1 MHISFANQ
9 SQLLNLSPRCALLDD
24 LRSNYS
30 QMFIC
35 QRTSKRNINLFWKD
49 KRKEIR
55 NSIFI
60 INLPH
65 VIIFNNIQ
73 LSLLIT
79 LFSWH
84 QGCFIK
90 HILSMALLAIIH
102 SPFHTHLR
110 YRLHVSCLFCIR
122 KWKWKCKWKFY
133 IECRRM
139 YTHMGCVGVLLCL
152 WWDRGWQSNWY
163 CLCLPESNRNYF
175 ALQPFTF
182 SCDVYL
188 RNLLKMHVNIEIRK

>member
-84 QGCFIK
+84 QECFIK
-90 HILSMALLAIIH
+90 HILSSVDGTSCH
-102 SPFHTHLR
+102 HTLTFP
-110 YRLHVSCLFCIR
+110 YSFTLQITCFMFVL
-122 KWKWKCKWKFY
+122 
-133 IECRRM
+133 
-139 YTHMGCVGVLLCL
+139 YT
-152 WWDRGWQSNWY
+152 
-163 CLCLPESNRNYF
+163 
-175 ALQPFTF
+175 
-182 SCDVYL
+182 
-188 RNLLKMHVNIEIRK
+188 KKKI